1 MWKGSVHKYFIP
13 DSELPMVSEDH
24 FLFKEERAR
33 IEEDRLKRL
42 SQAKHMLE
50 LGCTNEEVTFDIEK
64 KAADR
69 TLESRKEELRERML
83 GRAEDILEE
92 LEEEGE
98 SHGI

>member
-1 MWKGSVHKYFIP
+1 LHARVLAQG
-13 DSELPMVSEDH
+13 LNVSSLHMPAEDH

-69 TLESRKEELRERML
+69 TLEVM
-83 GRAEDILEE
+83 
-92 LEEEGE
+92 
-98 SHGI
+98 